1 MPLRQTSQDSYTG
14 RMTDF
19 DAREPILPAFRATN
33 ETNGHSPF
41 EDEERVSPNH
51 EFSHLFQ
58 SSHPDEDQQSS
69 SHSTVLGGSGG
80 SNGLELKAGFARG
93 VTLSDTGAVPDSM
106 GAMRRVD
113 RPTHS
118 NLPPFSPTNINR
130 LAVILSRHLQVQM
143 IDLPSPPGFTT
154 IGASGGLHVGSGAF
168 AEVGLDPKILLV

>member
-33 ETNGHSPF
+33 ETSGHSPF

-118 NLPPFSPTNINR
+118 NLPPILPHQHQPASSNPFKTSASPDD
-130 LAVILSRHLQVQM
+130 
-143 IDLPSPPGFTT
+143 DLPSPPGFTT
-154 IGASGGLHVGSGAF
+154 YRRS
-168 AEVGLDPKILLV
+168 